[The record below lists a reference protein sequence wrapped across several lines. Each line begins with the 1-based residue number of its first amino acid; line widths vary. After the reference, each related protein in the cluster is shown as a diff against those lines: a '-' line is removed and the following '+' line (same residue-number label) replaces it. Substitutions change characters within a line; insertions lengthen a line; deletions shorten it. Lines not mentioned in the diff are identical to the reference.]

1 VRSRL
6 LLLVAAAAVGAVI
19 LDVTTVQSASTPT
32 ATKAAV
38 TWDGVAPLFAQK
50 CAGCH
55 QPAGIAPF
63 SLTTA
68 RSAHAHAAAILA
80 MTQEGLMPP
89 WMPGGDSPAYLNQAQ
104 RILTPEE
111 KELIATWVRSGAKL
125 GTARPIKP
133 VTPPATAPGTTVTL
147 RTAHAYRP
155 RGSGG
160 GTDDYHCFLLDPHLT
175 QDSFITAAEVVP
187 QHADIVHH
195 VILFDASGPNVAD
208 AQRLNAQSGGTG
220 WTCFGGPG
228 LSETQASATN
238 ATSERLGA
246 PQWIAAWVP
255 GHTSNELPQG
265 TGVLVHAGDLVV
277 MQVHYN
283 LLHDPGEKAVDRSS
297 VRLRVTPA
305 AGAGLTPLDTYLL
318 PAPVELP
325 CPAGVKHN
333 PRCDR
338 DVELRDEVK
347 KYGNDAAFIPLGLL
361 ILCHQQ
367 LEQARGSV
375 STCTRSVDRPLRIY
389 GVAGHMHLRGVD
401 IRIDVNGQ
409 TLLHIPHWQFHWQ
422 DAYYLQ
428 QPVDANPG
436 DKLTVTCRFDNS
448 RAHQP
453 LVNGKPMTPRYVL
466 WGEGTTDEMCL
477 GLLQVAAR

>member
-1 VRSRL
+1 VRQRL
-6 LLLVAAAAVGAVI
+6 LLLVAVAAVGAVI
-19 LDVTTVQSASTPT
+19 LDVATVHSAATPQ
-32 ATKAAV
+32 ARRAAV

-55 QPAGIAPF
+55 QPGGIAPF

-68 RSAHAHAAAILA
+68 RSAHLHAAAILA
-80 MTQEGLMPP
+80 MTQENLMPP
-89 WMPGGDSPAYLNQAQ
+89 WMPGKDSPAYLNQAQ
-104 RILTPEE
+104 RILTPQE
-111 KELIATWVRSGAKL
+111 KDLIATWVRSGAKL
-125 GTARPIKP
+125 GSARTITP
-133 VTPPATAPGTTVTL
+133 VTQPVTAPGTTIKL
-147 RTAHAYRP
+147 TAPQAYRP
-155 RGSGG
+155 RGIGG

-175 QDSFITAAEVVP
+175 QDSFVTAARVVP
-187 QHADIVHH
+187 QHPDIVHH
-195 VILFDASGPNVAD
+195 VILFDANGANVAD
-208 AQRLNAQSGGTG
+208 AQRLNALSGGKG

-228 LSETQASATN
+228 LSETQASAGT

-255 GHTSNELPQG
+255 GHTSDELPQG

-297 VRLRVTPA
+297 VQLRVTPA
-305 AGAGLTPLDTYLL
+305 AGANLTPLDTYLL

-325 CPAGVKHN
+325 CPAGVHN
-333 PRCDR
+333 PLCDR
-338 DVELRDEVK
+338 TAELRDEVK

-361 ILCHQQ
+361 ILCQQQ
-367 LEQARGSV
+367 LQHAQGSV
-375 STCTRSVDRPLRIY
+375 STCTRTIDRPLRIY

-401 IRIDVNGQ
+401 IRIDLNGQ
-409 TLLHIPHWQFHWQ
+409 TLLHIPRWQFHWQ

-428 QPVDANPG
+428 QPVDANAG
-436 DKLTVTCRFDNS
+436 DALKVTCRFNNS

-453 LVNGKPMTPRYVL
+453 YVHGKPMTPRYVL

>member
-1 VRSRL
+1 MRQRL
-6 LLLVAAAAVGAVI
+6 LLLVAVAAVGAVI
-19 LDVTTVQSASTPT
+19 LDVATVHSAATPQT
-32 ATKAAV
+32 HQAAV

-55 QPAGIAPF
+55 QPGGIAPF

-68 RSAHAHAAAILA
+68 RSAHLHAAAIFA
-80 MTQEGLMPP
+80 MTQENLMPP
-89 WMPGGDSPAYLNQAQ
+89 WMPGKDSPAYLNQAQ
-104 RILTPEE
+104 RILTPQE
-111 KELIATWVRSGAKL
+111 KDLIATWVRSGAKV
-125 GTARPIKP
+125 GSARTITP
-133 VTPPATAPGTTVTL
+133 VTQPVTAPGTTIKL
-147 RTAHAYRP
+147 TAPQAYRP
-155 RGSGG
+155 RGIGG

-175 QDSFITAAEVVP
+175 QDSFVTAARVVP
-187 QHADIVHH
+187 QHPDIVHH
-195 VILFDASGPNVAD
+195 VILFDANGANVAD
-208 AQRLNAQSGGTG
+208 AQRLNARSGGKG

-228 LSETQASATN
+228 LSETQASAST

-246 PQWIAAWVP
+246 PQWVAAWVP
-255 GHTSNELPQG
+255 GHTSDELPQG

-297 VRLRVTPA
+297 VQLRITPA
-305 AGAGLTPLDTYLL
+305 ADANLTPLDTYLL

-325 CPAGVKHN
+325 CPAGVHN
-333 PRCDR
+333 PLCDR
-338 DVELRDEVK
+338 TAELRDEVK

-361 ILCHQQ
+361 ILCQQ
-367 LEQARGSV
+367 RLQQAQGSV
-375 STCTRSVDRPLRIY
+375 STCTRTIDRPLRVY
-389 GVAGHMHLRGVD
+389 GVAGHMHLRGLD
-401 IRIDVNGQ
+401 IRVDLNGQ
-409 TLLHIPHWQFHWQ
+409 TLLHIPRWQFHWQ

-428 QPVDANPG
+428 QPVDANAG
-436 DKLTVTCRFDNS
+436 DALRVTCRFSNS

-453 LVNGKPMTPRYVL
+453 YVDGKPMTPRYVL